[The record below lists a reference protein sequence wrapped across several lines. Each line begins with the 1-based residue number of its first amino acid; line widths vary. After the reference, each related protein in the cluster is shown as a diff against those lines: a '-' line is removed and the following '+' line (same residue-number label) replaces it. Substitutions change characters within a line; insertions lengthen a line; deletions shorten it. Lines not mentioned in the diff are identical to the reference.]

1 MTPKKFKVV
10 GVSSYTPKDE
20 TRKPSKI
27 LHCISVEGDNDGN
40 RFVATVF
47 VNFDSKTK
55 VNDIVH
61 LLYFGGRYNIIN
73 I

>member
-10 GVSSYTPKDE
+10 GILAYIPKDE
-20 TRKPSKI
+20 NRKPSKI

-47 VNFDSKTK
+47 VNPDSKIK

-61 LLYFGGRYNIIN
+61 LLYLGGRYNIIN